1 MSGRP
6 VWHAVAM
13 GDDEVSKATVYD
25 LIVIGGS
32 AGGLS
37 VAISSLRTGLQR
49 VRIVE
54 SSKRV
59 ALPDLI
65 GPNQLDVGFGET
77 VSAVDTAG
85 EHLVVTTDRHTYRTR
100 AVLVADRRPDITWTP
115 PIELPESD
123 RIHVT
128 DVGSLHD
135 QDVLVVGLSDHAVE
149 LVAQFADT
157 GNRVVLAASG
167 LDPSLLSPAGA
178 SVLRKLERE
187 RAATL
192 LYRSTPTSITLV
204 NGFPMTDFGDRR
216 TPDLQ
221 FDHVVFA
228 PGREMSGPDDVGATP
243 AAIESGQLWFI
254 GDPRDD
260 RPATTAP
267 GWQVG
272 VALAEAVF
280 PELKVEPVAPNLE
293 RRTKHVGAIEELRNE
308 HYNAT
313 ITAFEPTH
321 TDLWVLRVK
330 PDHGDTSY
338 LPGQYASL
346 GLGFWEPRID
356 DAPDTEADKRWDKL
370 IRRSYSI
377 SSRMFDE
384 HGYLTDDNG
393 LDELEFYIVL
403 VAPTDDN
410 TPALTPRLALKQVG
424 DRIYLGPKVAGR
436 YTLKVV
442 EDPTAEIVFFSTGT
456 GEAPHNGMVV
466 ELLRKGHTGPII
478 SAVTVRE
485 SKDLGYM
492 RQHRELEQR
501 YPNYHYFPMP
511 TREPGIPKRY
521 LQDLIRDDDFANEL
535 GVRIS
540 PETSHVFLC
549 GNPAMI
555 GIPKEHDGEL
565 TFPETV
571 GVVELLS
578 ERGFT
583 VDRRN
588 APGNIHFEEYW

>member
-1 MSGRP
+1 
-6 VWHAVAM
+6 M
-13 GDDEVSKATVYD
+13 GDNEASTATVYD

-32 AGGLS
+32 AAGLS
-37 VAISSLRTGLQR
+37 VAISSLRSGLKT
-49 VRIVE
+49 VRILE

-77 VSAVDTAG
+77 VSSVDTAG
-85 EHLVVTTDRHTYRTR
+85 EYLVVDTDRLSYRTR
-100 AVLVADRRPDITWTP
+100 AVLVAERRPDATWNP

-123 RIHVT
+123 RIHIT
-128 DVGSLHD
+128 DVDPLND

-192 LYRSTPTSITLV
+192 LYRSTPTDITLV
-204 NGFPMTDFGDRR
+204 DGFPMTDFGDRR

-228 PGREMSGPDDVGATP
+228 PGREMSGPEDVGATT
-243 AAIESGQLWFI
+243 AALDSGRLWFV
-254 GDPRDD
+254 GDPRED

-267 GWQVG
+267 GWRVG

-280 PELKVEPVAPNLE
+280 TELDVDPVAPNLE
-293 RRTKHVGAIEELRNE
+293 RRTQHVGAIEELRDE

-313 ITAFEPTH
+313 ITAFQPKH
-321 TDLWVLRVK
+321 SDLWVLRVK

-356 DAPDTEADKRWDKL
+356 DAPDPDAEQRWDKL

-384 HGYLTDDNG
+384 HGYLTDDSD

-403 VAPTDDN
+403 VAPTEDN
-410 TPALTPRLALKQVG
+410 TPALTPRLALKKVG

-436 YTLKVV
+436 YTLRPVT
-442 EDPTAEIVFFSTGT
+442 DPKAEIVFFATGT
-456 GEAPHNGMVV
+456 GEAPHNGMIV

-485 SKDLGYM
+485 AKDLGYLE
-492 RQHRELEQR
+492 QHRELEKR
-501 YPNYHYFPMP
+501 YSNYHYVPMP
-511 TREPGIPKRY
+511 TREPGVPKRY
-521 LQDLIRDDDFANEL
+521 LQDLIRDDDFATRF
-535 GVRIS
+535 GVTLS

-555 GIPKEHDGEL
+555 GIPEEEDGEL
-565 TFPETV
+565 KFPEPV

-578 ERGFT
+578 KQGFT

>member
-1 MSGRP
+1 MPES
-6 VWHAVAM
+6 
-13 GDDEVSKATVYD
+13 DTTTSTIYD

-37 VAISSLRTGLQR
+37 VAISSLRSGLRR

-54 SSKRV
+54 SAPRV

-77 VSAVDTAG
+77 VSSIDSLG
-85 EHLVVTTDRHTYRTR
+85 DHLVVDTNRLSYRTR
-100 AVLVADRRPDITWTP
+100 AVLVADRHRDPHWVP
-115 PIELPESD
+115 PIDLPESD
-123 RIHVT
+123 RIHIG
-128 DVGSLHD
+128 DAGPLSD
-135 QDVLVVGLSDHAVE
+135 EDILVVGLSDHVVE
-149 LVAQFADT
+149 LSAHYADT
-157 GNRVVLAASG
+157 GNRVVLAGSG

-187 RAATL
+187 RQATL
-192 LYRSTPTSITLV
+192 LYRSTPKHISLV
-204 NGFPMTDFGDRR
+204 NGYPMTDFGDRR

-228 PGREMSGPDDVGATP
+228 PGRAMSAPADVGAS
-243 AAIESGQLWFI
+243 AAALESGKLWFI
-254 GDPRDD
+254 GDPAPD
-260 RPATTAP
+260 RPATTRP

-272 VALAEAVF
+272 VAIAEAVF
-280 PELKVEPVAPNLE
+280 PELDVEPLAPGLE
-293 RRTKHVGAIEELRNE
+293 RRVRHPGAIEELRDE

-313 ITAFEPTH
+313 ITAFEPKH
-321 TDLWVLRVK
+321 TDLWVLRVR
-330 PDHGDTSY
+330 PDNGDTSY
-338 LPGQYASL
+338 VAGQYASL
-346 GLGFWEPRID
+346 GLGFWEERID
-356 DAPDTEADKRWDKL
+356 DASDPDAEKRWDKL

-393 LDELEFYIVL
+393 LEELEFYIVL
-403 VAPTDDN
+403 VAPTEDN

-436 YTLKVV
+436 YTLEPVI
-442 EDPTAEIVFFSTGT
+442 DPKAEIVFFSTGT

-485 SKDLGYM
+485 SKDLGY
-492 RQHRELEQR
+492 QHKHRELESR
-501 YPNYHYFPMP
+501 YANYHYLPMP
-511 TREPGIPKRY
+511 TREPGVPKRY
-521 LQDLIRDDDFANEL
+521 LQDLIRDDDFGRKL
-535 GVRIS
+535 GVTLS

-555 GIPKEHDGEL
+555 GIPEEEDGEL
-565 TFPETV
+565 QFPETV

-578 ERGFT
+578 EQGFI

>member
-1 MSGRP
+1 
-6 VWHAVAM
+6 M
-13 GDDEVSKATVYD
+13 GDNDTTPTAVYD

-37 VAISSLRTGLQR
+37 VAISSLRSGLQR
-49 VRIVE
+49 VRVLE
-54 SSKRV
+54 SASKV

-77 VSAVDTAG
+77 VTSINALDG
-85 EHLVVTTDRHTYRTR
+85 SEHLVVDTNRLSYRTR
-100 AVLVADRRPDITWTP
+100 AVLVADRRADPDWTP
-115 PIELPESD
+115 PITLPDSD
-123 RIHVT
+123 RIHISGAGPFS
-128 DVGSLHD
+128 DE
-135 QDVLVVGLSDHAVE
+135 DVLVVGLSDHAVE
-149 LVAQFADT
+149 LCAQFADT

-187 RAATL
+187 RQATL
-192 LYRSTPTSITLV
+192 LYRSTPKQFTLV
-204 NGFPMTDFGDRR
+204 NGFPMADFGDRR

-221 FDHVVFA
+221 FDQVVFA
-228 PGREMSGPDDVGATP
+228 PGRTMFRPGDVGASD
-243 AAIESGQLWFI
+243 AAIASGRLWFI
-254 GDPRDD
+254 GDPDAD
-260 RPATTAP
+260 APATTAP
-267 GWQVG
+267 GWKVG
-272 VALAEAVF
+272 VAMAEALF
-280 PELKVEPVAPNLE
+280 PELDVEPVASGLA
-293 RRTKHVGAIEELRNE
+293 RRTKHTGAIDELREE

-321 TDLWVLRVK
+321 SDLWVLRVR

-346 GLGFWEPRID
+346 GLGFWEERID
-356 DAPDTEADKRWDKL
+356 DAPDPEAEQRWDKL

-393 LDELEFYIVL
+393 LDQLEFYIVL
-403 VAPTDDN
+403 VPPTDDN

-436 YTLKVV
+436 YTLKPVI
-442 EDPTAEIVFFSTGT
+442 DPKAEIVFFSTGT
-456 GEAPHNGMVV
+456 GEAPHNGMIV
-466 ELLRKGHTGPII
+466 ELLRKGHAGPII

-485 SKDLGYM
+485 SKDLGYE
-492 RQHRELEQR
+492 QKHRELESR
-501 YPNYHYFPMP
+501 YPNYHYMPMP
-511 TREPGIPKRY
+511 TREPGVPKRY
-521 LQDLIRDDDFANEL
+521 LQDLIRDDDFGTRL
-535 GVRIS
+535 GVALS
-540 PETSHVFLC
+540 PETTHVFLC

-555 GIPKEHDGEL
+555 GIPEDEDGEL
-565 TFPETV
+565 KFPETV
-571 GVVELLS
+571 GVVQLLS
-578 ERGFT
+578 EKGFT

>member
-1 MSGRP
+1 M
-6 VWHAVAM
+6 
-13 GDDEVSKATVYD
+13 DDRDALPTTIYD
-25 LIVIGGS
+25 IIIVGSS

-37 VAISSLRTGLQR
+37 VAISSLRSGLQR
-49 VRIVE
+49 VRVLE
-54 SSKRV
+54 SSSRV

-77 VSAVDTAG
+77 VTSIDVLDD
-85 EHLVVTTDRHTYRTR
+85 HLVVDTDRLSYRTR
-100 AVLVADRRPDITWTP
+100 AVLVADRHDDADWSP
-115 PIELPESD
+115 PITLPESD
-123 RIHVT
+123 RIHLG
-128 DVGSLHD
+128 DAGPFSD
-135 QDVLVVGLSDHAVE
+135 DDILVVGLSDHAVE
-149 LVAQFADT
+149 LCAQFADT

-167 LDPSLLSPAGA
+167 LDPSLLSPASA

-187 RAATL
+187 RQATL
-192 LYRSTPTSITLV
+192 LYRSTPKQFTLV
-204 NGFPMTDFGDRR
+204 DGFPMADFGDRR

-221 FDHVVFA
+221 FDQVIYA
-228 PGREMSGPDDVGATP
+228 PGRTMFFPDDVGATD
-243 AAIESGQLWFI
+243 AALDSGKLWFI
-254 GDPRDD
+254 GEPGDGA
-260 RPATTAP
+260 PATTAP

-272 VALAEAVF
+272 VAMAEAVF
-280 PELKVEPVAPNLE
+280 PELDVEPVASGLE
-293 RRTKHVGAIEELRNE
+293 RRTKHTGAIDELRAE

-321 TDLWVLRVK
+321 SDLWVLRVK

-346 GLGFWEPRID
+346 GLGFWEERID
-356 DAPDTEADKRWDKL
+356 DAPDPDAEKRWDKL

-403 VAPTDDN
+403 VPPTEDN
-410 TPALTPRLALKQVG
+410 TPALTPRLAMKQVG

-436 YTLKVV
+436 YTLKPVI
-442 EDPTAEIVFFSTGT
+442 DPKAEIVFFSTGT

-485 SKDLGYM
+485 SKDLGYAEK
-492 RQHRELEQR
+492 HRELESR
-501 YPNYHYFPMP
+501 YSNYHYLPMP
-511 TREPGIPKRY
+511 TREPGVPKRY
-521 LQDLIRDDDFANEL
+521 LQDLVRDDDFSQRL
-535 GVRIS
+535 GVGLD
-540 PETSHVFLC
+540 PETTHVFLC

-555 GIPKEHDGEL
+555 GIPEEEDGEL
-565 TFPETV
+565 KFPDTV
-571 GVVELLS
+571 GVVQLLS

>member
-1 MSGRP
+1 
-6 VWHAVAM
+6 M
-13 GDDEVSKATVYD
+13 GQNEATPSTVYD

-49 VRIVE
+49 VRVLE

-77 VSAVDTAG
+77 VSSIDVD
-85 EHLVVTTDRHTYRTR
+85 EDHLVVDTNRLSYRTR
-100 AVLVADRRPDITWTP
+100 AVLVADRHRDPNWSP

-123 RIHVT
+123 RIHIG
-128 DVGSLHD
+128 DAGSLSD
-135 QDVLVVGLSDHAVE
+135 DDILVVGLSDHAVE
-149 LVAQFADT
+149 LSAHYADT

-187 RAATL
+187 RQATL
-192 LYRSTPTSITLV
+192 LYRSTPKHINLV
-204 NGFPMTDFGDRR
+204 NGYPMTDFGDRR

-228 PGREMSGPDDVGATP
+228 PGRTMFAPADVGAS
-243 AAIESGQLWFI
+243 AGALESGKLWFI
-254 GDPRDD
+254 GDPNEDS
-260 RPATTAP
+260 PATTRP

-272 VALAEAVF
+272 VAMAEAVF
-280 PELKVEPVAPNLE
+280 PELDVEPVAPGLE
-293 RRTKHVGAIEELRNE
+293 RRTQHVGAIEELREE

-346 GLGFWEPRID
+346 GLGFWEERID
-356 DAPDTEADKRWDKL
+356 DASDADAEKRWDKL

-403 VAPTDDN
+403 VPPTDDN
-410 TPALTPRLALKQVG
+410 TPALTPRLALKKVG

-436 YTLKVV
+436 YTLKPVI
-442 EDPTAEIVFFSTGT
+442 DPKAEIVFFSTGT

-485 SKDLGYM
+485 SKDLGYEDK
-492 RQHRELEQR
+492 HRELESR
-501 YPNYHYFPMP
+501 YPNYHYMPMP
-511 TREPGIPKRY
+511 TREPGVPKRY
-521 LQDLIRDDDFANEL
+521 LQDLIKDNDFSNTL
-535 GVRIS
+535 GVTLS
-540 PETSHVFLC
+540 PVTSHVFLC

-555 GIPKEHDGEL
+555 GIPEEEDGEL
-565 TFPETV
+565 KFPETV

-578 ERGFT
+578 EKGFT
-583 VDRRN
+583 VDARN